1 MKSIVFILMSLSFSA
16 TAQIDKL
23 EGIWTSPGSS
33 YYTTIMYNVEQNEF
47 KIINFSFAEDNVI
60 PEVVTEV
67 GDDFV
72 STSLYNKSNDYSVN
86 ITYEVLNEDQI
97 LCVFEGDLNKKSAL
111 TRFR

>member
-1 MKSIVFILMSLSFSA
+1 
-16 TAQIDKL
+16 
-23 EGIWTSPGSS
+23 
-33 YYTTIMYNVEQNEF
+33 
-47 KIINFSFAEDNVI
+47 
-60 PEVVTEV
+60 VVTEV

-72 STSLYNKSNDYSVN
+72 STSLYNKNNDYSVN